1 MSEALLAPTVIARA
15 HERIAPYINRTPL
28 FHSTLLNHWLGHEF
42 VFKVEGLQKVGAF
55 KVRGALNALLSLQE
69 EGNLPDSVV
78 AFSSGNH
85 AQAVA
90 YAAKQVGVPAT
101 ILLPADASGV
111 KRQATAGY
119 GAKVI
124 VAESRA
130 EAEARTA
137 ELQAE
142 GAYLLHP
149 YDDDRVLAG
158 QGTACYEALNT
169 GLRPDAI
176 FATCGGGGWL
186 SGTYLAAQLL
196 APRTAVYGAEPAQA
210 NDAAQSYRSGDIIRF
225 ADSPHTIADGAR
237 TLCVSPR
244 TFQYLKRLAGF
255 YEIEEGEIIYWTQW
269 LAHLLKTPVEPTS
282 AVAMAGACAWAK
294 RQSQPRQ
301 VLVMLS
307 GGNIAAKTYLT
318 IWAQDLLSVTPD
330 RHVADR
336 AR

>member
-1 MSEALLAPTVIARA
+1 MTENPLGPTAVAQA
-15 HERIAPYINRTPL
+15 HERIAPFINQTPL
-28 FHSTLLNHWLGHEF
+28 FRSTLLNHWLGHEF
-42 VFKVEGLQKVGAF
+42 VFKVEGFQKVGAF

-69 EGNLPDSVV
+69 KGDLPDSVV

-90 YAAKQVGVPAT
+90 YAARQVGVPAT
-101 ILLPADASGV
+101 ILLPADSSGV
-111 KRQATAGY
+111 KRQATTGY

-124 VAESRA
+124 VTASRA

-137 ELQAE
+137 ELQAQ

-149 YDDDRVLAG
+149 YDNDWVLAG
-158 QGTACYEALNT
+158 QGTACYEALKS

-186 SGTYLAAQLL
+186 SGTYLATQLL
-196 APRTAVYGAEPAQA
+196 APGTPVYGAEPLQA
-210 NDAAQSYRSGDIIRF
+210 NDAAQSYRTGGIIRF
-225 ADSPHTIADGAR
+225 ADSPDTIADGAR

-255 YEIEEGEIIYWTQW
+255 YEIDEQEIIYWTQW
-269 LAHLLKTPVEPTS
+269 LAHLIKTPVEPTS
-282 AVAMAGACAWAK
+282 AVAMAGALAWAK

-307 GGNIAAKTYLT
+307 GGNIAPQAYLT
-318 IWAQDLLSVTPD
+318 IWAQDFLSVTPD
-330 RHVADR
+330 RHAADDPI
-336 AR
+336 